1 MNFFVWIQFALVCI
15 VGAMSPGPSLAL
27 VIRNNINYNR
37 LAGIMTSIGH
47 GLGIA
52 VYATMA
58 VFGLGLILQTNQSL
72 FVIIQV
78 LGLVFLFFL
87 GVLFI
92 LQKQSDEIINENQNQ
107 NQINSFF
114 QGFLIAVINPK
125 ILIWFTAIYS
135 QFISIEADLT
145 FNIILI
151 STASIIDAI
160 WYIIISII
168 ITGYGVKNFLIDKKQ
183 LIQKSTGLIL
193 LIISLSLLFNII
205 NYDSLEL
212 LKNSSP

>member
-92 LQKQSDEIINENQNQ
+92 FQKQSDEIINENQNQ

-135 QFISIEADLT
+135 QFISIEANLN

-151 STASIIDAI
+151 STASIIDAT

-168 ITGYGVKNFLIDKKQ
+168 ITGPGVKNFLIDKKQ
-183 LIQKSTGLIL
+183 LIQKSTGFIL
-193 LIISLSLLFNII
+193 LIISLSLLFNIV
-205 NYDSLEL
+205 S
-212 LKNSSP
+212 

>member
-92 LQKQSDEIINENQNQ
+92 FQKQSDEIINENQNQ

-135 QFISIEADLT
+135 QFISIEANIN

-151 STASIIDAI
+151 STASIIDAT

-168 ITGYGVKNFLIDKKQ
+168 ITGPGVKNFLIDKKQ
-183 LIQKSTGLIL
+183 LIQKSTGFIL
-193 LIISLSLLFNII
+193 LIISLSLFFNIV
-205 NYDSLEL
+205 S
-212 LKNSSP
+212 

>member
-1 MNFFVWIQFALVCI
+1 MSLFVWFQFALVCI

-27 VIRNNINYNR
+27 VIRNNISYNR

-72 FVIIQV
+72 FLLIQV
-78 LGLVFLFFL
+78 LGLIFLFFL

-92 LQKQSDEIINENQNQ
+92 FQKNNDKIISKNKDQK
-107 NQINSFF
+107 QINSFF
-114 QGFLIAVINPK
+114 QGFLIAIINPK

-135 QFISIEADLT
+135 QFISVEANMT

-151 STASIIDAI
+151 STASIIDAT
-160 WYIIISII
+160 WYILISLI
-168 ITGYGVKNFLIDKKQ
+168 ITGYGVKNFLIDKKD
-183 LIQKSTGLIL
+183 LIQKITGFIL
-193 LIISLSLLFNII
+193 LIISLILLLNII
-205 NYDSLEL
+205 S
-212 LKNSSP
+212 

>member
-1 MNFFVWIQFALVCI
+1 MSLFIWFQFALVCI

-27 VIRNNINYNR
+27 VIRNNISYNR

-72 FVIIQV
+72 FLLIQV
-78 LGLVFLFFL
+78 LGLIFLFFL

-92 LQKQSDEIINENQNQ
+92 FRKNSVEMIDKNKDQK
-107 NQINSFF
+107 QINSFF
-114 QGFLIAVINPK
+114 QGFLIAIINPK

-135 QFISIEADLT
+135 QFISVEANMT

-151 STASIIDAI
+151 STASIIDAT
-160 WYIIISII
+160 WYIIISLI
-168 ITGYGVKNFLIDKKQ
+168 ITGYGVKNFLIDKKD
-183 LIQKSTGLIL
+183 LIQKITGFIL
-193 LIISLSLLFNII
+193 LIISLILLLNII
-205 NYDSLEL
+205 S
-212 LKNSSP
+212 

>member
-1 MNFFVWIQFALVCI
+1 MNLFVWFQFALVCI

-27 VIRNNINYNR
+27 VIRNNITYNR

-58 VFGLGLILQTNQSL
+58 VFGLGLILHTNQSL
-72 FVIIQV
+72 FLIIQV
-78 LGLVFLFFL
+78 LGLIFLFFL

-92 LQKQSDEIINENQNQ
+92 FQKESDEIINQNKNQ

-135 QFISIEADLT
+135 QFISIESNLI

-151 STASIIDAI
+151 STASIIDAT
-160 WYIIISII
+160 WYIVVSII
-168 ITGYGVKNFLIDKKQ
+168 ITGYGVKNFLIDKKK
-183 LIQKSTGLIL
+183 LIQKSTGFIL
-193 LIISLSLLFNII
+193 LFISLSLLFNIV
-205 NYDSLEL
+205 S
-212 LKNSSP
+212 

>member
-1 MNFFVWIQFALVCI
+1 MSLFVWFQFALVCI

-27 VIRNNINYNR
+27 VIRNNISYNR

-72 FVIIQV
+72 FLLIQV
-78 LGLVFLFFL
+78 LGLIFLFFL

-92 LQKQSDEIINENQNQ
+92 FQKNSGEVIDKNNDQK
-107 NQINSFF
+107 QINSFF
-114 QGFLIAVINPK
+114 QGFLIAIINPK

-135 QFISIEADLT
+135 QFISVEANMT

-160 WYIIISII
+160 WYIIISLI
-168 ITGYGVKNFLIDKKQ
+168 ITGYGVKNFLIDKKD
-183 LIQKSTGLIL
+183 LIQKITGFIL
-193 LIISLSLLFNII
+193 LIISLILLLNII
-205 NYDSLEL
+205 S
-212 LKNSSP
+212 

>member
-1 MNFFVWIQFALVCI
+1 MNLFVWFQFALVCI

-27 VIRNNINYNR
+27 VIRNNISYNR
-37 LAGIMTSIGH
+37 LAGIMTSVGH

-58 VFGLGLILQTNQSL
+58 VFGLGLILQTNPIL

-78 LGLVFLFFL
+78 LGLIFLFFL
-87 GVLFI
+87 GILFI
-92 LQKQSDEIINENQNQ
+92 FQKQSNEIINENQ

-125 ILIWFTAIYS
+125 ILIWFAAIYS
-135 QFISIEADLT
+135 QFISIEANLT
-145 FNIILI
+145 FNLILI
-151 STASIIDAI
+151 STASIIDAT

-168 ITGYGVKNFLIDKKQ
+168 ITGPGVKNFLIDKKQ
-183 LIQKSTGLIL
+183 LIQKCTGFIL
-193 LIISLSLLFNII
+193 LIISLSLLFNIV
-205 NYDSLEL
+205 S
-212 LKNSSP
+212 

>member
-1 MNFFVWIQFALVCI
+1 MSLFVWFQFASFCI

-27 VIRNNINYNR
+27 VIRNNISYNR

-72 FVIIQV
+72 FLLIQV
-78 LGLVFLFFL
+78 LGLIFLFFL

-92 LQKQSDEIINENQNQ
+92 FQKNSDKIISKNKDQK
-107 NQINSFF
+107 QINSFF
-114 QGFLIAVINPK
+114 QGFLIAIINPK

-135 QFISIEADLT
+135 QFISLEANMT

-151 STASIIDAI
+151 STASIIDAT
-160 WYIIISII
+160 WYIIISLI
-168 ITGYGVKNFLIDKKQ
+168 ITGYGVKNFLIDKKD
-183 LIQKSTGLIL
+183 LIQKITGFIL
-193 LIISLSLLFNII
+193 LIISLSLLLKII
-205 NYDSLEL
+205 S
-212 LKNSSP
+212 

>member
-1 MNFFVWIQFALVCI
+1 MDLFVWFQFALVCI

-27 VIRNNINYNR
+27 VIRNNISYNR

-72 FVIIQV
+72 FLLIQV
-78 LGLVFLFFL
+78 LGLIFLFFL

-92 LQKQSDEIINENQNQ
+92 FQKNSVEIINKNKDQK
-107 NQINSFF
+107 QINSFF
-114 QGFLIAVINPK
+114 QGFLIAIINPK

-135 QFISIEADLT
+135 QFISVEANMT

-151 STASIIDAI
+151 STASIIDAT
-160 WYIIISII
+160 WYIIISLI
-168 ITGYGVKNFLIDKKQ
+168 ITGYGIKNFLIDKKY
-183 LIQKSTGLIL
+183 LIQKITGLIL
-193 LIISLSLLFNII
+193 LIISLSLLLNII
-205 NYDSLEL
+205 S
-212 LKNSSP
+212 